1 MSLSQNDMGRAFEY
15 GIALSLSKILSLPIT
30 ENTYIL
36 VAKQCFN
43 SSSVLEQQ
51 NIIKASNQAVTFLV
65 IHDNRLTK
73 NNCQIS
79 LQSDQ
84 RGREGD
90 VRDVIVHNNTLNQDV
105 GISAKNRHWA
115 LKHSRLSA
123 RIDFGSEW
131 FGIKCADSYF
141 REISPIFEELKN
153 RRYNKEKWRDIP
165 DKKQRYYLPVLH
177 AFQSEIKTLFEN
189 HGEVPSKLIKYLL
202 GQYDYYKVIKENGEV
217 SVLSFN
223 IDNSLK
229 WGDRLH
235 LPTRIIEIS
244 QKPDSDTT
252 IIMTF
257 DQGWQISFRIHSAST
272 MVEPSLKFDITIIG
286 SPGISRHE
294 IPYR

>member
-15 GIALSLSKILSLPIT
+15 GIALSLSKNLSSPIVGST
-30 ENTYIL
+30 HIRIAE
-36 VAKQCFN
+36 QCFN

-51 NIIKASNQAVTFLV
+51 NIIKASKQAVTFLIV
-65 IHDNRLTK
+65 RDNRLIK

-131 FGIKCADSYF
+131 FGVKCSGRYF
-141 REISPIFEELKN
+141 QQISPIFRELKN
-153 RRYNKEKWRDIP
+153 KKYAKEKWRDIP
-165 DKKQRYYLPVLH
+165 DKKQRYYLPILN
-177 AFQSEIKTLFEN
+177 AFQFEMKALFEN
-189 HGEVPSKLIKYLL
+189 HVEVPNKLIKYLL

-244 QKPDSDTT
+244 QKPDSETT

-257 DQGWQISFRIHSAST
+257 DYGWQIAFRIHNAST
-272 MVEPSLKFDITIIG
+272 IVEPSLKFDITIVG

-294 IPYR
+294 IPYL